1 MGQKY
6 GQRDR
11 DSSDER
17 LGDTMSSA
25 VQREETSGEYLA
37 TGTDGG
43 SALRQVAAERLAAHR
58 NRRAQVDA
66 AARTRSQ
73 QDAEQAVTHADLQ
86 PAAER
91 VRDAVAARY
100 RESQSY
106 REFLALEA
114 QRALERAQAEAEV
127 AARSARA
134 VVAAQRQLLDEIAQ
148 WNQPEEPGPLELV
161 APRPSVKPEKVRA
174 SRAYQQ
180 REELAELPPMPP
192 PTLHVR
198 LHEELGQ
205 AMAASTFYAPAK
217 TLAPEPEEIA
227 ELDDEI
233 EFRRAPEFEDLSL
246 ETLPIH
252 ANIIEFPR
260 ELVASRKVRPRLAEG
275 PLTEETVAPPQL
287 RIFEVEPEL
296 VAVEPEVA
304 PEPDAPEW
312 QSLRLNSGTAAQTPE
327 LAASS
332 YFDHWLE
339 PVIYAAPISQRLLCA
354 ALDTLLLLGG
364 FGGAAAVAYEI
375 AGRSLHGAPV
385 PLVAGGAVG
394 ALLVFG
400 AIYRLLFYT
409 LNDATPG
416 MRAMRIAFCTYDED
430 SPKRKAIRRRL
441 FSTLLAAGPLG
452 LGLVWAV
459 LDSDR
464 LGWHDRM
471 SRMYPRNY

>member
-1 MGQKY
+1 
-6 GQRDR
+6 
-11 DSSDER
+11 
-17 LGDTMSSA
+17 MSGA
-25 VQREETSGEYLA
+25 VQREETTGEFLA
-37 TGTDGG
+37 TGTDGT

-58 NRRAQVDA
+58 SRRASVDA
-66 AARTRSQ
+66 AVRARTL
-73 QDAEQAVTHADLQ
+73 QDAAALDAAALQ

-106 REFLALEA
+106 REFLAVEA

-127 AARSARA
+127 AARNA
-134 VVAAQRQLLDEIAQ
+134 VAVAAAQRQLLEEIAQ
-148 WNQPEEPGPLELV
+148 WTQPVEPGPLALV
-161 APRPSVKPEKVRA
+161 EPRVSREPRA
-174 SRAYQQ
+174 RRV
-180 REELAELPPMPP
+180 REEQVELAPLPP
-192 PTLHVR
+192 PTLEVR
-198 LHEELGQ
+198 LHEKLVP
-205 AMAASTFYAPAK
+205 AASTFYAPAK

-227 ELDDEI
+227 ELDEEI
-233 EFRRAPEFEDLSL
+233 EFRRSPEFDNLVL

-275 PLTEETVAPPQL
+275 PLMEEAAPAPQL

-312 QSLRLNSGTAAQTPE
+312 QSLRLSSGTAAQTPE
-327 LAASS
+327 LAASN

-339 PVIYAAPISQRLLCA
+339 PVIYAAPISQRLMCTV
-354 ALDTLLLLGG
+354 LDTLLLLTG
-364 FGGAAAVAYEI
+364 FGAAAAVAVKI
-375 AGRSLHGAPV
+375 SGGAMHGLPLPLLAGS
-385 PLVAGGAVG
+385 AVG
-394 ALLVFG
+394 ALVVFA

-416 MRAMRIAFCTYDED
+416 MRAMRIAFCTFDED
-430 SPKRKAIRRRL
+430 SPKRKAVRRRL

-452 LGLVWAV
+452 LGLLWAV
-459 LDSDR
+459 LDSDK

-471 SRMYPRNY
+471 SRMYPRSY

>member
-1 MGQKY
+1 
-6 GQRDR
+6 
-11 DSSDER
+11 
-17 LGDTMSSA
+17 MSSA
-25 VQREETSGEYLA
+25 VQREDTSGEFLA
-37 TGTDGG
+37 TGTDGT

-73 QDAEQAVTHADLQ
+73 QEATNLESHADLR

-114 QRALERAQAEAEV
+114 QRAMERAQAEAEV
-127 AARSARA
+127 AARSAQA

-148 WNQPEEPGPLELV
+148 WNQPPELGPLELV
-161 APRPSVKPEKVRA
+161 PARPSVKPEKVRA

-180 REELAELPPMPP
+180 REEQAEIAPLPP

-198 LHEELGQ
+198 LHEELGP
-205 AMAASTFYAPAK
+205 AMAASTYYAPAK
-217 TLAPEPEEIA
+217 TVAPEPEEIA
-227 ELDDEI
+227 ELDEEI
-233 EFRRAPEFEDLSL
+233 EFRRAPEFDNLTL
-246 ETLPIH
+246 ETLPIP
-252 ANIIEFPR
+252 ANILEFPR

-275 PLTEETVAPPQL
+275 PLMEETVAPPQL

-327 LAASS
+327 LAASN

-339 PVIYAAPISQRLLCA
+339 PVIYAAPISQRLMCA
-354 ALDTLLLLGG
+354 ALDTLLMVAG
-364 FGGAAAVAYEI
+364 FGGAAAVAFKV
-375 AGRSLHGAPV
+375 AGGSGGSIHGAPL
-385 PLVAGGAVG
+385 PLVAGAAAGT
-394 ALLVFG
+394 LLVFA

-409 LNDATPG
+409 FNDATPG

-441 FSTLLAAGPLG
+441 FSTLLAACPLG
-452 LGLVWAV
+452 LGLLWAV

-471 SRMYPRNY
+471 SRMYPRSY

>member
-1 MGQKY
+1 MSGAA
-6 GQRDR
+6 QRD
-11 DSSDER
+11 
-17 LGDTMSSA
+17 
-25 VQREETSGEYLA
+25 ETAGEFLA
-37 TGTDGG
+37 TGTDGV
-43 SALRQVAAERLAAHR
+43 SVLRQVAAERLAAHR
-58 NRRAQVDA
+58 NRRAAVDA
-66 AARTRSQ
+66 AVRARSR
-73 QDAEQAVTHADLQ
+73 QDLATPESHADLQ

-106 REFLALEA
+106 REFLAVEA
-114 QRALERAQAEAEV
+114 QRAMERAQAEAEV
-127 AARSARA
+127 AARNAQA
-134 VVAAQRQLLDEIAQ
+134 VAAVQRELLEEIAQ
-148 WNQPEEPGPLELV
+148 WNQPGPPGPLAIVE
-161 APRPSVKPEKVRA
+161 PRA
-174 SRAYQQ
+174 SRESRARKL
-180 REELAELPPMPP
+180 REEQAELAPLPAPA
-192 PTLHVR
+192 LQVR
-198 LHEELGQ
+198 LHEEL
-205 AMAASTFYAPAK
+205 APSSATFYAPAK

-227 ELDDEI
+227 ELDEEI
-233 EFRRAPEFEDLSL
+233 EFRRAPEFDDMVL
-246 ETLPIH
+246 ETLPIP

-275 PLTEETVAPPQL
+275 PLLEEIVAPPQL

-312 QSLRLNSGTAAQTPE
+312 QSLRLSSGTAAQTPE
-327 LAASS
+327 LAASN

-339 PVIYAAPISQRLLCA
+339 PVIYAAPISQRVMCA
-354 ALDTLLLLGG
+354 ALDTLLLLAGY
-364 FGGAAAVAYEI
+364 GAAVGVAFKV
-375 AGRSLHGAPV
+375 AGGRLHGAPL
-385 PLVAGGAVG
+385 PLVVGAAAG
-394 ALLVFG
+394 ALLVFA

-452 LGLVWAV
+452 LGILWAV

-471 SRMYPRNY
+471 SRMYPRSY